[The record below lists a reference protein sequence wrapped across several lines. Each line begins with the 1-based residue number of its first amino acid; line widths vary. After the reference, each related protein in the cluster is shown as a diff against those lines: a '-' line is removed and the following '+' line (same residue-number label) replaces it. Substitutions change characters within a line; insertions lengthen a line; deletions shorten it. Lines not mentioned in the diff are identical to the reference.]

1 MTFSVTDIVCFP
13 LLNNK
18 FLFGIGPPYI
28 YFHNY
33 IILGKAKK
41 REVVSLSLKKKY

>member
-18 FLFGIGPPYI
+18 FLFGIVGPPYI

-41 REVVSLSLKKKY
+41 ER

>member
-18 FLFGIGPPYI
+18 FLFGIGPPGI

-33 IILGKAKK
+33 IILGKVKK
-41 REVVSLSLKKKY
+41 ER